1 MLQKVSDCECLEN
14 SQENFNFNL
23 EFILV
28 KLQVYNA
35 KAISTKVLSQKE
47 YCEEK
52 VCDVYGV
59 PAF

>member
-1 MLQKVSDCECLEN
+1 MLQKTTDCKSLEN
-14 SQENFNFNL
+14 SHVYFNL

>member
-1 MLQKVSDCECLEN
+1 MQKIYDCECLEN
-14 SQENFNFNL
+14 FQENVNFNL
-23 EFILV
+23 EFILI

-47 YCEEK
+47 YCEQK
-52 VCDVYGV
+52 VYDVYGV